1 MGYNKLLLYFM
12 RRGLYSFVYVTLYD
26 HKYSAYT
33 DTNGIN
39 AGNGKYD
46 KIHHFK
52 YFWQRLGT
60 FHSLCPIEF

>member
-1 MGYNKLLLYFM
+1 M

-60 FHSLCPIEF
+60 FHSLCPI